1 MSQENVEAVRRL
13 FAAFPSVDV
22 GNFERRLDEVREI
35 FDPEVEWV
43 AAPHSLLAS
52 EEYRGY
58 DGVRRFWTQFLSA
71 WDEYGVQ
78 VEELIDAGDQVVV
91 VMRLSG
97 RTNEL
102 EIDEARSSLL
112 TLRDGRIVR
121 IEPFASKD
129 GALEAAGLRDQAMS
143 EENVAL
149 ARKAID
155 ALNRGDFD
163 ALLAFLSPDVAWE
176 ALEGVS
182 GIGELYRGRAGVR
195 EWIELMWE
203 NAEEGV
209 HIEIEQITDLG
220 DDRVFIAVVLTAR
233 RRGSG
238 VPFEYRTWQIVW
250 FADGLITRRQVFWT
264 RAEALK
270 TARLSE

>member
-1 MSQENVEAVRRL
+1 M
-13 FAAFPSVDV
+13 P
-22 GNFERRLDEVREI
+22 G
-35 FDPEVEWV
+35 
-43 AAPHSLLAS
+43 
-52 EEYRGY
+52 
-58 DGVRRFWTQFLSA
+58 
-71 WDEYGVQ
+71 
-78 VEELIDAGDQVVV
+78 
-91 VMRLSG
+91 
-97 RTNEL
+97 
-102 EIDEARSSLL
+102 ARYC
-112 TLRDGRIVR
+112 V
-121 IEPFASKD
+121 
-129 GALEAAGLRDQAMS
+129 AMS

-163 ALLAFLSPDVAWE
+163 ALLAFLSPDVVWE
-176 ALEGVS
+176 ALEGIP

-195 EWIELMWE
+195 GWIELMWE

-270 TARLSE
+270 TAGLSD